1 MRILQTV
8 RSTRAGV
15 TGRFCAVPP
24 AREPGAVRVCAV
36 GKDGPC
42 LERYEEAA
50 LKAHRLPPL
59 NPTRFSGNTGPGT
72 KGAREA

>member
-1 MRILQTV
+1 V
-8 RSTRAGV
+8 RFLRRANPE
-15 TGRFCAVPP
+15 RF
-24 AREPGAVRVCAV
+24 EFEYAV

-50 LKAHRLPPL
+50 LKAHRLPSL
-59 NPTRFSGNTGPGT
+59 NPTSFSENTGPGT